1 MFKLFPLV
9 IYTDG
14 ATEGYLKNGNINLD
28 DLVIIKLEMEKNL
41 KIGIIGAGIQGV
53 CNALFLQKKG
63 YQVTLFDKDE
73 PGNLSASYGNAGHFS
88 PYASIP
94 LNRPDILTDVP
105 AMLLSSSG
113 PLAVKWNYVPKM
125 IPWFLKF
132 LKNCS
137 TKNMMHTAK
146 YMHQILDLALPAYDE
161 LFDEIDLSGLVEN
174 KGIMYIWNDQNLK
187 SRELEINIRNEI
199 GAEQQLLNQKEIHDL
214 EPNIKK
220 IYHAGVFYKKARH
233 ARNPKKILLKLLDL
247 FLKKDGKFLKLN
259 VQDITFDNEKP
270 ILKSD
275 VQTFIFD
282 RVVIACGAFSKKL
295 TDKLDEKIP
304 LDTERGYHVHFKG
317 CDHLVSRPVVFT
329 NRGFGMTP
337 MEQGLRVVGTV
348 EFGGLENP
356 LSKGRI
362 KNLVNNAKY
371 MLDGLPEH
379 EDEWLGFRPTLP
391 DYLPVIGPSK
401 NYKNVFYSFGHHHL
415 GWTLAAISGKIIS
428 NMIANK
434 NTNLNLEPYSSK
446 RF

>member
-1 MFKLFPLV
+1 MK
-9 IYTDG
+9 
-14 ATEGYLKNGNINLD
+14 
-28 DLVIIKLEMEKNL
+28 KNL

-63 YQVTLFDKDE
+63 YEVTLFDKDE

-113 PLAVKWNYVPKM
+113 PLALKWNYVPKM

-161 LFDEIDLSGLVEN
+161 LFDQIDLSGLVEN
-174 KGIMYIWNDQNLK
+174 KGIMYIWNDKNLK

-233 ARNPKKILLKLLDL
+233 AKNPKKILLKLFDL

-259 VQDITFDNEKP
+259 IKDIVFDNEKP
-270 ILKSD
+270 TLKSEA
-275 VQTFIFD
+275 QQFMFD
-282 RVVIACGAFSKKL
+282 KVVIACGAFSKKL

-304 LDTERGYHVHFKG
+304 LDTERGYHIHFKG
-317 CDHLVSRPVVFT
+317 CEHLISRPVVFQ

-356 LSKGRI
+356 ASKGRI
-362 KNLVNNAKY
+362 KNLINNAKY
-371 MLDGLPEH
+371 LLDGLPEH

-401 NYKNVFYSFGHHHL
+401 NYKNIFYSFGHHHL

-428 NMIANK
+428 NMIADK
-434 NTNLNLEPYSSK
+434 KTNLNLEPYSSK